1 MPSGYNALREEFE
14 RMLPASSVANLFPF
28 SYTGKTDPQG
38 FYLGYDKYGS
48 SIIAGLDGG
57 TRISPTPMC

>member
-1 MPSGYNALREEFE
+1 
-14 RMLPASSVANLFPF
+14 MLPASSVANLFPF

-48 SIIAGLDGG
+48 SIIADLDRRDP
-57 TRISPTPMC
+57 RISPTPMC